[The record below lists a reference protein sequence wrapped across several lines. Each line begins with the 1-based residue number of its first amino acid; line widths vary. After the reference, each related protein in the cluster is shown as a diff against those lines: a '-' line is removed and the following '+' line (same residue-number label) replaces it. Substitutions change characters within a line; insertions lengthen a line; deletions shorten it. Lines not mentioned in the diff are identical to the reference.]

1 MIVKLEQVGAAA
13 FSARA
18 DESGAEL
25 VLDGKPEMGGE
36 GRGMRP
42 TELLLSGLAGCAA
55 MDVVHILRR
64 QREPLEHLSI
74 EIEGD
79 KTSDAPPRFTAI
91 RLVFI
96 AQGAVDAHKLER
108 AVALSVEKY
117 CTVRNTLDPA
127 LPISWQARVAGREPS
142 T

>member
-1 MIVKLEQVGAAA
+1 MKVRLEQVGAAA
-13 FSARA
+13 FSAKA
-18 DESGAEL
+18 GESGAEL
-25 VLDGKPEMGGE
+25 VLDGKPEIGGE

-42 TELLLSGLAGCAA
+42 TELFLTGLAGCAA

-64 QREPLEHLSI
+64 QREPLDQLAI

-79 KTSDAPPRFTAI
+79 KSPGAPSRFTAI
-91 RLVFI
+91 RITFI
-96 AQGAVDAHKLER
+96 ARGPVDRHKLER

-127 LPISWQARVAGREPS
+127 LELTWRAALEGEEG
-142 T
+142 

>member
-1 MIVKLEQVGAAA
+1 MKVRLEQVGAMA

-18 DESGAEL
+18 EESGSEL

-42 TELLLSGLAGCAA
+42 TELFLSGLAGCAA

-64 QREPLEHLSI
+64 QREPLEHLTI
-74 EIEGD
+74 EIDGE
-79 KTSDAPPRFTAI
+79 KSVTSPTRFTKVRI
-91 RLVFI
+91 RFI
-96 AQGAVDAHKLER
+96 ARGEVARHKLER

-127 LPISWQARVAGREPS
+127 LDLTWEAVLESDGS
-142 T
+142 